1 MKNINALKFVS
12 DGVSAISLTKNGN
25 CRSTHSISLEYSY
38 NGVDWSDWDFNSLTI
53 NQSDILYIRGY
64 NPNGFSCNDIFYI
77 FAIEGDNVSCTGNI
91 MSLIDY
97 ENLPDTIPCSICFY
111 GLFENCAALTTAP
124 ELPAT
129 KLTRFCYSYMFSGC
143 YSLVTAPELP
153 ATELADY
160 CYYRMFDG
168 CSSLKTAPELPAK
181 TLAKQCYGCMF
192 SGCSSLKT
200 APELP
205 AKTLV
210 DWCYFQMFDGCAFL
224 KDNK

>member
-1 MKNINALKFVS
+1 MKNAQALQFTTSGKATISMKGNSNNVS
-12 DGVSAISLTKNGN
+12 F
-25 CRSTHSISLEYSY
+25 EYSY
-38 NGVDWSDWDFNSLTI
+38 DNANWSEWDLSALTI
-53 NQSDILYIRGY
+53 NQDNTLYVRGY
-64 NPNGFSCNDIFYI
+64 NPSSFSCWNEDTEAYFT
-77 FAIEGDNVSCTGNI
+77 FVIEGDKVSCTGNI

-143 YSLVTAPELP
+143 YSLVNAPELP
-153 ATELADY
+153 ATELTDY

-168 CSSLKTAPELPAK
+168 CSSLKTAPELPATK
-181 TLAKQCYGCMF
+181 LAEFCYTFMF
-192 SGCSSLKT
+192 KDCISLKA

-205 AKTLV
+205 AKTLAER
-210 DWCYFQMFDGCAFL
+210 CYFQMFDGCTFL